1 MTTGSG
7 FVSSL
12 RIDAQIII
20 IINHEAIMAG
30 TATRLMNNVIKQH
43 QHNANKKPTKA
54 YDLVCD
60 LCRPQGHQPPPRL
73 LMLSGTPSE
82 RWLHTNHT
90 PKSAPSGPRTD
101 PNAAGT
107 KSGSSAGASS
117 THAGLMSP
125 ELIQFCTEAIGN
137 IFRLYTLPTRN

>member
-1 MTTGSG
+1 MHPLRLRYTPGTHPLRLHYTPVTSPSPADDLE
-7 FVSSL
+7 VSHL
-12 RIDAQIII
+12 
-20 IINHEAIMAG
+20 
-30 TATRLMNNVIKQH
+30 LQH

-60 LCRPQGHQPPPRL
+60 LCRPQGHRPPPRL

-90 PKSAPSGPRTD
+90 PKGAPSGPRTD

-107 KSGSSAGASS
+107 K
-117 THAGLMSP
+117 
-125 ELIQFCTEAIGN
+125 
-137 IFRLYTLPTRN
+137 